1 MVTKTLAYDAPAY
14 HVPIV
19 FSGSTEKVAN
29 GVTPKW
35 IAFTAMKLK
44 RVIQAPVLALITTA
58 AGSQPFL
65 YTQSGTT
72 TSTTTTVPET
82 TIPETTTTETTTS
95 TTLPR
100 TTTTA
105 TPETLPEPPQS
116 LPNASETPMPSGTT
130 PTTFLSL
137 ETIILTSD

>member
-72 TSTTTTVPET
+72 TSTTTLTV
-82 TIPETTTTETTTS
+82 
-95 TTLPR
+95 
-100 TTTTA
+100 
-105 TPETLPEPPQS
+105 
-116 LPNASETPMPSGTT
+116 
-130 PTTFLSL
+130 
-137 ETIILTSD
+137 LTSASYAAVENDISDVTLAAGDRFWVTHGTDAAVSNAVSVEASIIPGSTLAE